1 MGSKQS
7 DTPYN
12 FEENVRKT
20 GKRIPHSVEVA
31 DTLGQNFDHIKA
43 RTQEGLTEET
53 SWATPGERSSPNDE
67 HNSFLGFIEDA
78 SRTIED
84 RDNDL
89 QSLEEIHGSAN
100 AEAYNA
106 MLGLADGKEPERA
119 LQSDER
125 VVDHMR
131 QGALK
136 ADEDRVVANRVRESV
151 SENIDTLEQDLLD
164 SQEALNEN
172 LNEYADEFENY
183 MQDMAAF
190 TRDEYGAMAE
200 LTNQLSEIDEMEV
213 ESDLGET
220 VINHLEGDL
229 VESLES
235 QTRKVADAYNEM
247 VEAYESTERLEGKL
261 PSGVRAR
268 YAQEHERLEDAL
280 QKSEQIFD
288 NMAGCYDSFPERA
301 EAMMSESLSDT
312 ENLDPAIMEA
322 WENDYSQGPA

>member
-1 MGSKQS
+1 MGSKQP
-7 DTPYN
+7 DTSYN

-20 GKRIPHSVEVA
+20 GKRIPRSVEAA
-31 DTLGQNFDHIKA
+31 DTLGQNFDHIKD

-53 SWATPGERSSPNDE
+53 SWSTPGERSSPNDE
-67 HNSFLGFIEDA
+67 HSSFLGFVEDT

-89 QSLEEIHGSAN
+89 QSLEEIHGDAN

-106 MLGLADGKEPERA
+106 MLGLADGKEPKRA

-125 VVDHMR
+125 IVDHMR
-131 QGALK
+131 QRALN

-164 SQEALNEN
+164 SQEALSDN

-200 LTNQLSEIDEMEV
+200 LTNQLSELDEMEA

-220 VINHLEGDL
+220 VINHLEDDL

-247 VEAYESTERLEGKL
+247 VEAYESTERLEEKL
-261 PSGVRAR
+261 PSGVRER
-268 YAQEHERLEDAL
+268 YAQDHERLEDAL
-280 QKSEQIFD
+280 QRSEQIFD

-322 WENDYSQGPA
+322 WENDYSQEPA